1 MTLSIKVIRIFKLLM
16 KRLFFYL
23 AHKRQAALNEVQRL
37 KREGTLVPVKA
48 GSPEVEGSG
57 LLTISAITVPLKQEY
72 FRNMG
77 ISKCNVKFYITF
89 FLYELYQNNLTNC
102 YRYISSLRLLD
113 VLFRRS
119 GCYPTSNC

>member
-1 MTLSIKVIRIFKLLM
+1 M
-16 KRLFFYL
+16 KWSFFYL

-48 GSPEVEGSG
+48 GSPEVEGTG
-57 LLTISAITVPLKQEY
+57 LLTISAITLPLKQEY
-72 FRNMG
+72 SRNMG

-89 FLYELYQNNLTNC
+89 LHELYQNNFVNC

-113 VLFRRS
+113 VLLGRGGR
-119 GCYPTSNC
+119 YPTSDC